1 MTIYLSGPI
10 TNIDYEAAEAAFIW
24 GEMLVEK
31 AGHRALNP
39 LKLVDQEPGREYN
52 EYLADALSIMLK
64 HADAVLFM
72 QGWQNSKGC
81 RTEYAVAKEG
91 GI

>member
-1 MTIYLSGPI
+1 MTIYLSVPI

-39 LKLVDQEPGREYN
+39 LKLVDQEPGREFLQ
-52 EYLADALSIMLK
+52 ELAAATGGVSIVNKTEDLGLLK
-64 HADAVLFM
+64 NNLTLLLNA
-72 QGWQNSKGC
+72 
-81 RTEYAVAKEG
+81 
-91 GI
+91 